1 MKDVAAAVVRI
12 YFELCCLIVG
22 ETFFQPTQLSSFV
35 LNGKVKVMLI
45 TMCSLLKSVQSK
57 DDTRERTYP
66 RDIIRAE
73 LIWDPCLRG
82 LSGW

>member
-22 ETFFQPTQLSSFV
+22 ETFFQPTQLSGFV

-45 TMCSLLKSVQSK
+45 TMCCVRYLKSVQSR
-57 DDTRERTYP
+57 DDTRERAYL

-73 LIWDPCLRG
+73 L
-82 LSGW
+82 S